1 MSEPK
6 SKNEIA
12 IQILEKF
19 GIDEII
25 IKNFLSKEDA
35 AIKADSSK
43 YKFSSQQNFEKALN
57 FYLENLKKVLNFL
70 D

>member
-19 GIDEII
+19 GIDDII
-25 IKNFLSKEDA
+25 IKNFLSEND
-35 AIKADSSK
+35 ITINNGNR
-43 YKFSSQQNFEKALN
+43 YKFSSQENFEKALN
-57 FYLENLKKVLNFL
+57 FYLKNLKKVLNFL

>member
-35 AIKADSSK
+35 AITTDTTK

-57 FYLENLKKVLNFL
+57 FYLENLKKVLNSL

>member
-1 MSEPK
+1 MSELK

-35 AIKADSSK
+35 AITTDTTK

-57 FYLENLKKVLNFL
+57 FYLENLKKVLNSL

>member
-25 IKNFLSKEDA
+25 TKNFLSKEDA
-35 AIKADSSK
+35 AITTDSTK

-57 FYLENLKKVLNFL
+57 FYLENLKKVLNSL

>member
-1 MSEPK
+1 MSESK

-25 IKNFLSKEDA
+25 IRNFFSQEDTA
-35 AIKADSSK
+35 VTANSIK
-43 YKFSSQQNFEKALN
+43 YKFSSKENFEKALN
-57 FYLENLKKVLNFL
+57 FYLENLKKVLNSL